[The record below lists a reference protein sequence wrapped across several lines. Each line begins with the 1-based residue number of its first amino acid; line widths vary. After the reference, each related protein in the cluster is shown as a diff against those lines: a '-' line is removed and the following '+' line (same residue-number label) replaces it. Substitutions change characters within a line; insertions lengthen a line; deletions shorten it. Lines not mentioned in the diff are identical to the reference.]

1 MRQIIS
7 PEYLALNKQL
17 HATDSHYGAHGDVG
31 AAHVVK
37 MARDNSFK
45 SILDYGCGKGQMRP
59 AILKLAPE
67 MKVLEFD
74 PAIEGKD
81 ALPTV
86 GFDFLIAMD
95 VMEHIEPDY
104 LDSVFETMRDL
115 RPRLVMLQIA
125 LTKAQ
130 KTLQDG
136 RNAHLIVEPPEWW
149 MTRARPYFQQEHTQ
163 ITPGHLIYY
172 GTPL

>member
-1 MRQIIS
+1 MPQIIS
-7 PEYLALNKQL
+7 PEYLALNKHL
-17 HATDSHYGAHGDVG
+17 HAEEPHYGAHGDHG

-37 MARDNSFK
+37 MARDNRFK
-45 SILDYGCGKGQMRP
+45 SILDYGCGKGSMKP
-59 AILKLAPE
+59 AILKIAPE
-67 MKVLEFD
+67 MTVYEFD

-81 ALPTV
+81 VLPTV
-86 GFDFLIAMD
+86 PIDFLIAMD

-125 LTKAQ
+125 LTKAL
-130 KTLQDG
+130 KTLPDG
-136 RNAHLIVEPPEWW
+136 RNAHLIVELPEWW
-149 MTRARPYFQQEHTQ
+149 MARAGAYFKQEHIQ
-163 ITPGHLIYY
+163 VTPSHLIYY